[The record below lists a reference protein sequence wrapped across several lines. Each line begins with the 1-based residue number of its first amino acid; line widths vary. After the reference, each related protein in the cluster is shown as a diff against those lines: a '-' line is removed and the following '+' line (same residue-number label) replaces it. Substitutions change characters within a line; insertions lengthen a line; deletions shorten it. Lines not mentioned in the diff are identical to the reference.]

1 MWEKAVSRR
10 HGNMY
15 SPREVIE
22 EVEREAIGKRKN
34 NSKEDCIKLYMH
46 VSRCMYVC
54 TCTVCMCVC
63 TVCTCLCVQLYTYS
77 MYVCMY
83 YMYCMYCNVHM
94 YVCMYVHIQ
103 YVCVHD
109 CMYCMYCNVD
119 MYVCMYVCI
128 CTCTVCMCVCTVC
141 MCMCMLQ

>member
-46 VSRCMYVC
+46 VSR
-54 TCTVCMCVC
+54 
-63 TVCTCLCVQLYTYS
+63 
-77 MYVCMY
+77 YVCMY
-83 YMYCMYCNVHM
+83 VHVQYVCVHDCTCTCVHICVYIQLYMFDCMYMYCMYCNVHM
-94 YVCMYVHIQ
+94 YVCMYV
-103 YVCVHD
+103 YVHVHVCTCV
-109 CMYCMYCNVD
+109 CI
-119 MYVCMYVCI
+119 MYVSVYNYTI
-128 CTCTVCMCVCTVC
+128 Y
-141 MCMCMLQ
+141 

>member
-1 MWEKAVSRR
+1 MCDLHIILSRKCQEYTPANSSKMWEKAVSRR

-54 TCTVCMCVC
+54 M
-63 TVCTCLCVQLYTYS
+63 YMYS

-83 YMYCMYCNVHM
+83 CMYMFVCTVVH
-94 YVCMYVHIQ
+94 VQ
-103 YVCVHD
+103 YVCV
-109 CMYCMYCNVD
+109 
-119 MYVCMYVCI
+119 YVLYVLY
-128 CTCTVCMCVCTVC
+128 V
-141 MCMCMLQ
+141 L

>member
-94 YVCMYVHIQ
+94 YVCMYVC
-103 YVCVHD
+103 VC
-109 CMYCMYCNVD
+109 
-119 MYVCMYVCI
+119 
-128 CTCTVCMCVCTVC
+128 TCMCVCTVC
-141 MCMCMLQ
+141 MCMLTVLYLGFCVKGGKAPQFVCKHV